1 MKTKRTTI
9 AAVAHNCATGDS
21 DKNLALMEEVLAG
34 GETSE
39 TGIYVFPELNISG
52 GVIKTDLA
60 DLGETVPNGSHV
72 REVCAL
78 AKRYR
83 TAICAGLVET
93 ATDGTFLTH
102 FVATPDGYAGSQRK
116 LIPQN
121 PTKAGPFK
129 SGQTLTPIDL
139 DGTKVAILACADF
152 LLPEPSI
159 AAALESIDLILSP
172 TDSFAASMS
181 SKLKTLQAARA
192 MDCNAHIIAAFRID
206 AQTQS
211 EQIAVI
217 ASDPEGK
224 TLLHRTTSHPG
235 THVFRLDV
243 DLQWTPPRW
252 GGLPARVQLLEKML
266 RPYSC

>member
-1 MKTKRTTI
+1 MTKKTTI
-9 AAVAHNCATGDS
+9 AAVSHNCSPGDS

-39 TGIYVFPELNISG
+39 TDIYVFPELNISG
-52 GVIKTDLA
+52 GVIKTDLV
-60 DLGETVPNGSHV
+60 DLGETVPDGSHV

-78 AKRYR
+78 AKRYQ
-83 TAICAGLVET
+83 TAICAGLVEIT
-93 ATDGTFLTH
+93 TDGMFLTH
-102 FVATPDGYAGSQRK
+102 FIATPAGYAGSQRK

-139 DGTKVAILACADF
+139 DGTKIALLACADF

-192 MDCNAHIIAAFRID
+192 MDCNAHVIAAFRID

-211 EQIAVI
+211 EQIAVL
-217 ASDPEGK
+217 AADPEGR

-243 DLQWTPPRW
+243 DLQRTPPRW
-252 GGLPARVQLLEKML
+252 GGLPARAQLLEKML

>member
-1 MKTKRTTI
+1 MKRTTI
-9 AAVAHNCATGDS
+9 AAVAHNCSMGDS
-21 DKNLALMEEVLAG
+21 DKNLALMEEALADG
-34 GETSE
+34 GTSE
-39 TGIYVFPELNISG
+39 TEMYVFPELNISG
-52 GVIKTDLA
+52 GVTSETNLVN
-60 DLGETVPNGSHV
+60 LGETVPDGSHV
-72 REVCAL
+72 EEVCAL

-93 ATDGTFLTH
+93 STDGMFLTH
-102 FVATPDGYAGSQRK
+102 FVATPDGYAGKQRK

-129 SGQTLTPIDL
+129 SGQVLTPIDL

-172 TDSFAASMS
+172 TDSFAASKS

-206 AQTQS
+206 VQTQS

-217 ASDPEGK
+217 ASDPEGR

-235 THVFRLDV
+235 THVFRFDV
-243 DLQWTPPRW
+243 DLQRTPPRW
-252 GGLPARVQLLEKML
+252 GGLSARVQLLEKML
-266 RPYSC
+266 GPYSC